1 MLVNIFNTFNYIEKC
16 FENDLCVLRYVL
28 IVLWEVKFSWDVWK
42 KYMKNMMLFKYKSM
56 KARSM
61 STVMYEEIKEPNLYP

>member
-1 MLVNIFNTFNYIEKC
+1 
-16 FENDLCVLRYVL
+16 
-28 IVLWEVKFSWDVWK
+28 
-42 KYMKNMMLFKYKSM
+42 MKNMMLFKYKSM